1 MSLVQIANNSG
12 QTVWQRLLQLDAERE
27 RNHKLVGENQRL
39 EKELEQ
45 TKLELKLERQNK
57 LASNK
62 QKSADVEQDPQTAAT
77 SSEEKTEKKK
87 GAPVGHVSS
96 DAIVVNLI
104 P

>member
-57 LASNK
+57 LATNK
-62 QKSADVEQDPQTAAT
+62 QKSADVEQDPDPAPEHLKKQLPIREIFVLNAAIRN
-77 SSEEKTEKKK
+77 S
-87 GAPVGHVSS
+87 P
-96 DAIVVNLI
+96 
-104 P
+104 